1 MGEITHK
8 ELQVHKLY
16 GHVFNT
22 PMIESFTKATME
34 RFS

>member
-16 GHVFNT
+16 GHVFN
-22 PMIESFTKATME
+22 IESFTKATME